1 MLVDRFFDEPFFLH
15 VPVFAQFEYFLE
27 LDDFLGLAV
36 EPVVAGRPEGVAV
49 AVEDGAERVF
59 APFEVEER
67 DFGGGGDDLLLDHV
81 TFFVGELDDEAG
93 E

>member
-27 LDDFLGLAV
+27 LDDFFGLAV
-36 EPVVAGRPEGVAV
+36 EPVVAGRPEGVAI
-49 AVEDGAERVF
+49 AVEDGAEGVF

-81 TFFVGELDDEAG
+81 TFFVGELDD
-93 E
+93 